1 MNVCPWMAGNCAIVY
16 IMEVERRCRR
26 CPAIFYCLLL
36 FIRKNNDRNR
46 VYVIVSTD
54 FTCVLSHEKTYFQF
68 EFHPPPQNSN
78 NSTESTN
85 TIERIFTSPFP
96 PKIKFLRSP
105 DNPKYR
111 ARETRLICE
120 WQRRSVN
127 PRSQPSSPSQERK
140 ALVVPC
146 DVEPSCAPPPPTP
159 REEGREGGGADSA
172 PIFTQRYDVV
182 CFRGNAQIYSGTA
195 EHVARAAL
203 HKSAVRG
210 VQELRKV
217 SL

>member
-68 EFHPPPQNSN
+68 EFHPPTPKFKQFH
-78 NSTESTN
+78 
-85 TIERIFTSPFP
+85 RIDEYDWKNIHLTFP

-140 ALVVPC
+140 ARGPLRRGAFLR
-146 DVEPSCAPPPPTP
+146 SSSTNA
-159 REEGREGGGADSA
+159 EGGGEGEGGGGARQCADIH
-172 PIFTQRYDVV
+172 PTIRRCLFQRK
-182 CFRGNAQIYSGTA
+182 CTN
-195 EHVARAAL
+195 L
-203 HKSAVRG
+203 
-210 VQELRKV
+210 
-217 SL
+217 

>member
-68 EFHPPPQNSN
+68 EFHPPTPKFKQFH
-78 NSTESTN
+78 
-85 TIERIFTSPFP
+85 RIDEYDWKNIHLTFP

-140 ALVVPC
+140 ARGPLRRGAFLR
-146 DVEPSCAPPPPTP
+146 SSSTNA
-159 REEGREGGGADSA
+159 EGGGEGEGGGGQTVRRYSPNDTTLSVSEEMHKFIAEQLNTSRVPLCINPQSA
-172 PIFTQRYDVV
+172 AFKS
-182 CFRGNAQIYSGTA
+182 F
-195 EHVARAAL
+195 AR
-203 HKSAVRG
+203 
-210 VQELRKV
+210 
-217 SL
+217 

>member
-68 EFHPPPQNSN
+68 EFHPPTPKFKQFH
-78 NSTESTN
+78 
-85 TIERIFTSPFP
+85 RIDEYDWKNIHLTFP

-159 REEGREGGGADSA
+159 REEGREGGGGRQCADIH
-172 PIFTQRYDVV
+172 PTIRRCLFQRK
-182 CFRGNAQIYSGTA
+182 CTN
-195 EHVARAAL
+195 L
-203 HKSAVRG
+203 
-210 VQELRKV
+210 
-217 SL
+217 

>member
-68 EFHPPPQNSN
+68 EFHPPTPKFKQFH
-78 NSTESTN
+78 
-85 TIERIFTSPFP
+85 RIDEYDWKNIHLTFP

-140 ALVVPC
+140 ARGPLRRGAFLR
-146 DVEPSCAPPPPTP
+146 SSSTNA
-159 REEGREGGGADSA
+159 EGGGEGGGGGQTVRRYSPNDTTLSVSEEMHKFIAEQLNTSRVPLCINPQSA
-172 PIFTQRYDVV
+172 AFKS
-182 CFRGNAQIYSGTA
+182 F
-195 EHVARAAL
+195 AR
-203 HKSAVRG
+203 
-210 VQELRKV
+210 
-217 SL
+217 